1 MQLLGLPKMTDKSTL
16 STLVLTSCYLQCYSL
31 AMKMP
36 AKFKNTKTICILSL
50 QTPIYSVYKLQ
61 SIQRHI
67 NGCIIMQHGTIKL
80 T

>member
-31 AMKMP
+31 AMKML

-50 QTPIYSVYKLQ
+50 QTPIDPKTYQWLHHYAT
-61 SIQRHI
+61 RNH
-67 NGCIIMQHGTIKL
+67 
-80 T
+80 